1 MISRFLVV
9 ICLVMTFGSTMTE
22 AQQQVRFRLTMV
34 NTTPLGTATN
44 GIFLG
49 VDTAATIDYDRTLG
63 EVSIFPAPPP
73 GGFLVYSQPPVP
85 NDIVW
90 LQDADYR
97 PYRRDEQP
105 WVDTFMVGATW
116 NGGTLRIS
124 WSTQQPVEIDSAYII
139 NFGVPFES
147 AGFKAKLWSQENIS
161 TNNPSWTKFNVIV
174 WFRPPTSSVDDK
186 HHRSTLVARPLPF
199 EDVVTFQGEGT
210 DVALYS
216 MDGRMVGTAPCQD
229 GECVLM
235 TAHLTAGPYIAELR
249 KGTEI
254 VRRSMVIRR

>member
-1 MISRFLVV
+1 
-9 ICLVMTFGSTMTE
+9 
-22 AQQQVRFRLTMV
+22 MV
-34 NTTPLGTATN
+34 NTTPLGSETN

-49 VDTAATIDYDRTLG
+49 VDTAATIDYDRQLG

-85 NDIVW
+85 NDVVW

-97 PYRRDEQP
+97 PYRREGQP

-124 WSTQQPVEIDSAYII
+124 WSTQQPAGIDSAYII

-147 AGFKAKLWSQENIS
+147 AGFKAKLWSQENVS
-161 TNNPSWTKFNVIV
+161 TNNPSWTRFNVIV
-174 WFRPPTSSVDDK
+174 WFRPPTSTVSEV
-186 HHRSTLVARPLPF
+186 HNRSLLVTRPLPF
-199 EDVVTFQGEGT
+199 EDHVTFGGDGT
-210 DVALYS
+210 DVALYT
-216 MDGRMVGTAPCQD
+216 MDGRLVGTAQCLE
-229 GECVLM
+229 GECPMM

-249 KGTEI
+249 KGSEI
-254 VRRSMVIRR
+254 VRRTMVLRR